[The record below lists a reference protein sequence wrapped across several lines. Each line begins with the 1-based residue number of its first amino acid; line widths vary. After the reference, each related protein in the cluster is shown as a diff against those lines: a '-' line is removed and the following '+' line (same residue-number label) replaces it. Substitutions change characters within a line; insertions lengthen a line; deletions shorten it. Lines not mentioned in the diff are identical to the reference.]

1 MTDFSEDVEAVQPD
15 SGQGLPEEV
24 NETEVQPLEGQGQG
38 NGYEGLYDLNAI
50 DNPEVRSEVE
60 RIAKDIDRNVNSKLE
75 EASQYRKDWEPYE
88 SLGVNQLDPE
98 GLGALL
104 SFAEALSDES
114 TAQEALLDLAQQ
126 VGVSLD
132 GPRPQSDDAEGD
144 PVSGIEKEVADLREW
159 RNAQEERELFATV
172 EAEETKR
179 LSAEWSEVEERHG
192 RPFSEDE
199 QARLRDLALKFVADS
214 DTPIRDA
221 YDFIEGIAGQAQ
233 SALVDGAPDQ
243 PSPAEPAGQASTSA
257 APVESFEE
265 AERLYKERRMASSN
279 SN

>member
-75 EASQYRKDWEPYE
+75 EASQYRKGWEPYE
-88 SLGVNQLDPE
+88 HLGVNQLDPE